1 VVGGGVTAVLIAV
14 LIMFL
19 SRWRRR
25 RRRSDPS
32 NKSFLKE
39 QAVHIQ
45 YQTGSGSTVLQP
57 GYSSGDPSFD
67 LVSRRTMD
75 STLSNVTDSSLK
87 GLVRARSDG
96 SERIPMSR
104 IRDAHHTDLVT
115 IPQADNAA
123 VIGLSTSDLGHHHA
137 G

>member
-1 VVGGGVTAVLIAV
+1 MGGGVTAVLVAV

-25 RRRSDPS
+25 RRPSDPS
-32 NKSFLKE
+32 SKSMAKE
-39 QAVHIQ
+39 QAVHFP
-45 YQTGSGSTVLQP
+45 YHTGSGSTVLQP
-57 GYSSGDPSFD
+57 GYSSGNLSFD

-75 STLSNVTDSSLK
+75 STLSNVTDSSFK
-87 GLVRARSDG
+87 GLVRGRSDG

-104 IRDAHHTDLVT
+104 IRDAHHADLVT
-115 IPQADNAA
+115 IPQTENVA
-123 VIGLSTSDLGHHHA
+123 VIRLSTSDLGHNHA